1 MPRPFLKRSGRPPA
15 PPPMLRGVTALVSG
29 GGSGLG
35 AAVSRRIVE
44 GGGRVLISDVNEAAG
59 AGLAGALGPSA
70 VFARTDCTSESEVE
84 QALDLAESAF
94 GCAISA
100 AVSTAGVAAAAKTVN
115 AKGKVHPLGSFE
127 STLRVNVL
135 GTFNVARLAAQRMA
149 ARQPDPATGERGVIV
164 NTASIAAF
172 DGQAGQVAYAASKGA
187 VVGMTLP
194 MARDLAP
201 LGIRVCTVAPGIFD
215 TPMMA
220 AAPDAVREGL
230 AASIPFPSRFG
241 QPDEFAALVESLLL
255 NSYLNGEVVRLDG
268 AVRMASS

>member
-1 MPRPFLKRSGRPPA
+1 M
-15 PPPMLRGVTALVSG
+15 
-29 GGSGLG
+29 
-35 AAVSRRIVE
+35 
-44 GGGRVLISDVNEAAG
+44 
-59 AGLAGALGPSA
+59 
-70 VFARTDCTSESEVE
+70 
-84 QALDLAESAF
+84 
-94 GCAISA
+94 
-100 AVSTAGVAAAAKTVN
+100 
-115 AKGKVHPLGSFE
+115 
-127 STLRVNVL
+127 
-135 GTFNVARLAAQRMA
+135 
-149 ARQPDPATGERGVIV
+149 
-164 NTASIAAF
+164 
-172 DGQAGQVAYAASKGA
+172 AYAASKGA